1 MINYQHVCLYS
12 QEETLSIGS
21 FSNGHMHNMCVHIY
35 VCDAFHNVLH
45 YLVTWSARQMGW
57 FMQVTTQ
64 HAGAGGMLHCV
75 RHCTVHTLLRPIV
88 MRHQAV
94 KIKPVVLINHLRII
108 TKKNG

>member
-1 MINYQHVCLYS
+1 MINYQHVCWYS

-21 FSNGHMHNMCVHIY
+21 FSYGHMYNMYVHIY

-45 YLVTWSARQMGW
+45 YLGTWSARQMGW
-57 FMQVTTQ
+57 FMQATTQ
-64 HAGAGGMLHCV
+64 RAGAMLRCV
-75 RHCTVHTLLRPIV
+75 RHCIMYTLLCPIV

-94 KIKPVVLINHLRII
+94 QIKPVVLINHLRII